1 MKGQRNQANA
11 RKHETHETLAG
22 ESMQSV
28 EHEIVAIK
36 RSAGAHPR
44 QNPVWARPT
53 KKTYIPLDE
62 RPQRRGQ
69 TWRPTREL

>member
-1 MKGQRNQANA
+1 MLRTISNMAEHRTKGQRNQASA

-28 EHEIVAIK
+28 EHEIVAIEG
-36 RSAGAHPR
+36 SAGAHPR

-53 KKTYIPLDE
+53 KKTYP
-62 RPQRRGQ
+62 
-69 TWRPTREL
+69 